1 MCYFQID
8 FEHFKDNFVQILC
21 QSTKDR
27 VEQQND
33 CSPCSSVHE
42 QFMDADQF
50 EDADEE
56 EEESEED
63 VEVEEDPQR
72 VQEVEKH
79 EEEETKE
86 ENGRLSMKKAYVKDI
101 PHHHLLISMP
111 YINEYFKPVLC
122 AIYFGFSTTGT

>member
-33 CSPCSSVHE
+33 CSPSNSVHE

-86 ENGRLSMKKAYVKDI
+86 ENS
-101 PHHHLLISMP
+101 
-111 YINEYFKPVLC
+111 
-122 AIYFGFSTTGT
+122 FGQYEIIC

>member
-33 CSPCSSVHE
+33 CSPSNSVHE

-86 ENGRLSMKKAYVKDI
+86 ENSFGQYEKNMLKI
-101 PHHHLLISMP
+101 FFTIISRILMP
-111 YINEYFKPVLC
+111 YVNEYFKPVL
-122 AIYFGFSTTGT
+122 